1 MKNNVR
7 SIAFCCIS
15 TGIFGFDLRKATHI
29 ALNTVRQ
36 CLEKKENRDKFDRIV
51 FVTFLPKEQ
60 KMYNELTPIYFP
72 LREPKGEMPKEEEKV
87 EPKVQEKSEE
97 VVTKRT
103 TEAEEKP
110 VESISSDDQIRDAPR
125 AEDLEQTKLLHM
137 VLPSQE
143 EEQRPI
149 PTPEELQPVVSTESN
164 GLPEP
169 ASFEP
174 DYEREPNVVDSQEVT
189 LSKVIDENEGK
200 SLENPVGETIVQND
214 NTSYQNVEGV

>member
-1 MKNNVR
+1 MNNNVR

-36 CLEKKENRDKFDRIV
+36 CLEKKENRDKFDRII

-60 KMYNELTPIYFP
+60 KIYNELTPIYFP
-72 LREPKGEMPKEEEKV
+72 LREPKGEMPKEEKV
-87 EPKVQEKSEE
+87 EPKVEEKTEE
-97 VVTKRT
+97 VVTKST
-103 TEAEEKP
+103 TETEEKP
-110 VESISSDDQIRDAPR
+110 VESVSSHDQTIDAPR

-137 VLPSQE
+137 ALLSQE

-149 PTPEELQPVVSTESN
+149 PTPNELQPVVSTEPN
-164 GLPEP
+164 ELPEP

-174 DYEREPNVVDSQEVT
+174 DHEREPDVVDSQEVT
-189 LSKVIDENEGK
+189 SSKVIDENQSE
-200 SLENPVGETIVQND
+200 SLENPVGKTIVQND
-214 NTSYQNVEGV
+214 NTSDQNVEGV